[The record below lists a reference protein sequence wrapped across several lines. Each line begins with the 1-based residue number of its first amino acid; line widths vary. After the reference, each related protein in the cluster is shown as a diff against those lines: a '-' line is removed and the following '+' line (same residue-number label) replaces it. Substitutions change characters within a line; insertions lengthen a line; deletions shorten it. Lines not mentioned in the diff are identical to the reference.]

1 MYLNITTS
9 LLGQCDKL
17 ENFKQ
22 RCDEYNQ
29 HKHLQFNIDQTS
41 RWTQNSRGICTSLL
55 AIFKTGPR
63 PYLQLHQHLQFETH
77 TLSRSLQLIAMVQ
90 TQLVDLSLAHSSQF
104 SGVDIHHA
112 PRVKSCIT
120 TISSSNSK
128 IHKLTS
134 IREARSPAAARQIRE
149 HVNNMAKHICK
160 Y

>member
-22 RCDEYNQ
+22 RCDEHNE
-29 HKHLQFNIDQTS
+29 HKHLQNIDQTS
-41 RWTQNSRGICTSLL
+41 RWTQNSRGICSSLL
-55 AIFKTGPR
+55 AIFKTEAR

-77 TLSRSLQLIAMVQ
+77 TLSRPSQLAMVQ
-90 TQLVDLSLAHSSQF
+90 TQLADLSLAHSSQF